1 MQRQLTFGKKI
12 GAPRFSTTGRRRSP
26 KGSAT
31 PTAPSPYAST
41 LTYFRECRGTPPT
54 ASTSALLRS
63 QRTTLAYSFL
73 KVGELRSAFQTGS
86 GAILREYVHQH
97 NLPLPSLCVHALLW
111 WNRVNTPV
119 RQIATKRGA
128 FGLQW
133 NPPSVWS
140 YGSSF
145 SRSAGVASSR
155 ENGTDLP
162 QMGGRPAVSED
173 YHL

>member
-1 MQRQLTFGKKI
+1 VQRQLTFGKI
-12 GAPRFSTTGRRRSP
+12 AAPRFSTTGRRRSP
-26 KGSAT
+26 KGLANPTRLRPTLLLSRTSAN
-31 PTAPSPYAST
+31 AEE
-41 LTYFRECRGTPPT
+41 RCRRPRRD
-54 ASTSALLRS
+54 ALLRS
-63 QRTTLAYSFL
+63 QRTTLASSFL
-73 KVGELRSAFQTGS
+73 KVGESRSAFQTGS
-86 GAILREYVHQH
+86 GGILREYVHQH

-119 RQIATKRGA
+119 RQIATKRCA
-128 FGLQW
+128 FGLQR